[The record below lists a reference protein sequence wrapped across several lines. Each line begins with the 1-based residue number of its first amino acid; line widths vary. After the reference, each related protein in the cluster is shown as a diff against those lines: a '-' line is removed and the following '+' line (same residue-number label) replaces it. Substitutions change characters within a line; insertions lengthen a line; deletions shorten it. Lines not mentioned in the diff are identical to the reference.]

1 MDRLLSPHVE
11 LVVAVPEKTRGSKN
25 DERDAWARAEELRTG
40 AIRTRVY
47 KAPLHLAALRNAAR
61 AHGMAVQDVVRVK
74 NRLKAVLR
82 SRGILSDSGVYDPET
97 RGRWLGQLPAA
108 HQQLADWLGRELD
121 RLEPLREEA
130 EAWLLKEAK
139 THPIIRT
146 LATAPGMGPIRT
158 AQVVAI
164 TANPHRFRTR
174 RQFWSYCGLG
184 IVTHSSADWVNRKGR
199 WVRAQVQQTRGLTR
213 KRHPLLKSIFK
224 GAATTVI
231 VKAPRRSAP
240 RGLRA
245 HDPGRYQAELGQAVA
260 GASDRGD
267 GVVHVET
274 PGGVRPEA
282 TPNHRPEVV
291 GAFSGEA
298 DAVRWS
304 SGVALR
310 ERFEGEHP
318 GTSWSPGRAG
328 EIPVS
333 GYAPSEYPLKP
344 WPHEALSGEWC
355 PRIPGGPDGF
365 ELEKMA
371 GQSDSDASRI
381 ASPLVRS
388 RRRAQRPR
396 SAIAGMI
403 SRPLQKRCGR
413 MVGVFS

>member
-1 MDRLLSPHVE
+1 MDRYLGLDVHAESCTLAVIGPSGKRLKSVVVETNGHALVEAVRSIPGRIHLCMEEGTQSAWLHELLSPHVEE

-47 KAPLHLAALRNAAR
+47 KAPVHLAALRNAAR

-231 VKAPRRSAP
+231 VKLPD
-240 RGLRA
+240 
-245 HDPGRYQAELGQAVA
+245 DPLHAAYERTIQAG
-260 GASDRGD
+260 
-267 GVVHVET
+267 T
-274 PGGVRPEA
+274 K
-282 TPNHRPEVV
+282 PNL
-291 GAFSGEA
+291 A
-298 DAVRWS
+298 
-304 SGVALR
+304 
-310 ERFEGEHP
+310 
-318 GTSWSPGRAG
+318 
-328 EIPVS
+328 
-333 GYAPSEYPLKP
+333 K
-344 WPHEALSGEWC
+344 LSLA
-355 PRIPGGPDGF
+355 R
-365 ELEKMA
+365 
-371 GQSDSDASRI
+371 RI
-381 ASPLVRS
+381 AATVLSMWKHQEVYDPKRH
-388 RRRAQRPR
+388 QT
-396 SAIAGMI
+396 IG
-403 SRPLQKRCGR
+403 QK
-413 MVGVFS
+413 S